1 MFNPDVSESFV
12 ATNQFWP
19 ALRVG
24 GGMRGMAGIAERNE
38 AKREVIGQN
47 EEKE

>member
-1 MFNPDVSESFV
+1 MFNPNVSESFV
-12 ATNQFWP
+12 ATQHSGWG
-19 ALRVG
+19 G

-38 AKREVIGQN
+38 AKREVTGQN